1 MVIANAAL
9 LRVTF
14 RPFLRLVEM
23 MRTIDLLKPGQ
34 RLPITGGVEAR
45 TVITGFNEM
54 LDRLEDERQ
63 QSSRRTLRTQEE
75 ERRRIGQELHDEIG
89 QRLTG
94 ILLELKRAAKA
105 SPAELRPGLLEVQE
119 EVRSTLDEVGRVA
132 WQLRPGILDDLSL
145 ARALEGLATTVEE
158 HGAVEVVRRI
168 DARVPRLSSAA
179 ELAVYRIAQ
188 ESLTNAIRHAN
199 ARRIEVGLERLPQRV
214 RLRVVDDGNGLEKD
228 EMSGSGIRGMR
239 ERALLIGADLDIDF
253 TPGRGVSI
261 VLDVPLA
268 EGGD

>member
-1 MVIANAAL
+1 
-9 LRVTF
+9 
-14 RPFLRLVEM
+14 
-23 MRTIDLLKPGQ
+23 
-34 RLPITGGVEAR
+34 
-45 TVITGFNEM
+45 
-54 LDRLEDERQ
+54 
-63 QSSRRTLRTQEE
+63 
-75 ERRRIGQELHDEIG
+75 
-89 QRLTG
+89 
-94 ILLELKRAAKA
+94 
-105 SPAELRPGLLEVQE
+105 
-119 EVRSTLDEVGRVA
+119 
-132 WQLRPGILDDLSL
+132 
-145 ARALEGLATTVEE
+145 
-158 HGAVEVVRRI
+158 
-168 DARVPRLSSAA
+168 VPRLSSAA

-199 ARRIEVGLERLPQRV
+199 AKRIELGLERLPQRV